1 MTPTV
6 LSYSDLRNATSSD
19 YAERHAVAMEIQ
31 KASLG
36 AGFFYSKYIVS
47 YRKSLVLI
55 SCLDTVKNHGV
66 NEDVVEK
73 TFAQAEAFFATSS
86 DVKKSVSAWTDHRF
100 VANGLLQVD
109 ISNSDNF
116 RGWMGVLTENNDP

>member
-1 MTPTV
+1 MLRDMPLLWRFRKRPWVQDSSTV
-6 LSYSDLRNATSSD
+6 S
-19 YAERHAVAMEIQ
+19 
-31 KASLG
+31 AS
-36 AGFFYSKYIVS
+36 VS
-47 YRKSLVLI
+47 TSLVLI

-73 TFAQAEAFFATSS
+73 TFAQAETFFATSS